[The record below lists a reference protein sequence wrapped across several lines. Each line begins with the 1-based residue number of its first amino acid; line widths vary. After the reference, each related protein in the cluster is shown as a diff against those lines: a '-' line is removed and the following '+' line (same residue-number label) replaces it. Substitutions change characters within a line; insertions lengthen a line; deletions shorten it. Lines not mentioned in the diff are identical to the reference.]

1 MAKVSNAQAQK
12 NGSKV
17 FRSASGQ
24 QTDLRQNDPNRHVNG
39 PACWAV
45 SVQYSGAVRRRP
57 ATTHMLSVTCGACYT
72 GNFSHSCGD
81 PAAASS
87 YPISRR
93 DPGSAPGHIPKRRDA
108 GLVLITGIVRY
119 EMKICTVRMQCTI
132 YTCIQHVKFNKQSTH
147 RR

>member
-45 SVQYSGAVRRRP
+45 FVQYSGAVRRRP

-72 GNFSHSCGD
+72 GNFAHSAGD

-87 YPISRR
+87 YPISQPQ
-93 DPGSAPGHIPKRRDA
+93 PGSAQVIFGHVRRAA
-108 GLVLITGIVRY
+108 GLIMTGRVRY

-132 YTCIQHVKFNKQSTH
+132 YICIQHTKDKE
-147 RR
+147 